1 MITLSINQLTV
12 QLTIVQRNVNYQTM
26 ILPVSYKSS
35 SIICTANDTISSAF
49 PFEQHAN
56 PLTVYLPMIA
66 LSINQLTVQLTIVQ
80 RNVNYQTM
88 ILQVYDKSSSI
99 ISTANDRIS
108 SAFPFKQHANPL
120 TIYRRMI
127 ALSINQLTVQLTIV
141 QRNVN
146 YQTMILPV
154 SYKSSSIIC
163 TANDTISS
171 AFPFEQHANPL
182 TVYLRMIALSIN
194 QLTVQ
199 LTIVQRNVN
208 YQTMILPVSYKSS
221 SIICTAN
228 DTISSAFPF
237 EQHAN
242 PLTVYLRMIALSINQ
257 LTVQLTIVQRN
268 VNYQTMILPVSYKSS
283 SIICTANDTISS
295 AFPFEHH
302 ANPLTV
308 YLRMIAL
315 SINQLTVQLTIV
327 QRIVNYQTMILL
339 VSYKSSIIICTAND
353 TISSEFPFEQ
363 HANPLTVYLRMIA
376 LSINQL
382 TVQLTIVQR
391 NVNYQTM
398 ILLVSYKSSSIICT
412 ANDTISSDFP
422 FEQHANPLTIYLR
435 MITLSINQLTV
446 QLTIVQ
452 RNVNYQ
458 TMILP
463 VSYKSS
469 SIICTANDTISSAFP
484 FEQHANPL
492 TVFLRMIALSI
503 NQLTVQLTID
513 QTNINYQTMILPI
526 SYKSSSI
533 ICTANDTISSDF
545 PFEQHANPLTIYL
558 RMITLSIN
566 QLTVQ
571 LTIVQRNV
579 NYQTMILPV
588 SYKSSS
594 IICTANDTISSAF
607 PFEQHANPLTVFLRM
622 IALSI
627 NQLTVQL
634 TIDQTNIN
642 YQTMILPISYKS
654 SSIICTA
661 NDTISS
667 EFPFEQHANP
677 LII

>member
-1 MITLSINQLTV
+1 MIT
-12 QLTIVQRNVNYQTM
+12 
-26 ILPVSYKSS
+26 
-35 SIICTANDTISSAF
+35 
-49 PFEQHAN
+49 
-56 PLTVYLPMIA
+56 
-66 LSINQLTVQLTIVQ
+66 
-80 RNVNYQTM
+80 
-88 ILQVYDKSSSI
+88 
-99 ISTANDRIS
+99 
-108 SAFPFKQHANPL
+108 
-120 TIYRRMI
+120 
-127 ALSINQLTVQLTIV
+127 LSINQLTVQLTIV

-199 LTIVQRNVN
+199 LTIDQTNIN
-208 YQTMILPVSYKSS
+208 YQTMILPISYKSS
-221 SIICTAN
+221 S
-228 DTISSAFPF
+228 
-237 EQHAN
+237 
-242 PLTVYLRMIALSINQ
+242 
-257 LTVQLTIVQRN
+257 
-268 VNYQTMILPVSYKSS
+268 
-283 SIICTANDTISS
+283 
-295 AFPFEHH
+295 
-302 ANPLTV
+302 
-308 YLRMIAL
+308 
-315 SINQLTVQLTIV
+315 
-327 QRIVNYQTMILL
+327 
-339 VSYKSSIIICTAND
+339 IICTAND

-363 HANPLTVYLRMIA
+363 HANPLTV
-376 LSINQL
+376 
-382 TVQLTIVQR
+382 
-391 NVNYQTM
+391 
-398 ILLVSYKSSSIICT
+398 
-412 ANDTISSDFP
+412 
-422 FEQHANPLTIYLR
+422 YLR

-469 SIICTANDTISSAFP
+469 RIICTANDTISSEFP

-492 TVFLRMIALSI
+492 TIYLRMIALSI
-503 NQLTVQLTID
+503 NQHTVQLTID

-533 ICTANDTISSDF
+533 ICTANDTISS
-545 PFEQHANPLTIYL
+545 E
-558 RMITLSIN
+558 
-566 QLTVQ
+566 
-571 LTIVQRNV
+571 
-579 NYQTMILPV
+579 
-588 SYKSSS
+588 
-594 IICTANDTISSAF
+594 F
-607 PFEQHANPLTVFLRM
+607 PFEQHANPLTVYLRM

-677 LII
+677 LTVYLRMITLSINQLTVQLTIVQRNVNYQTMILPVSYKSSRIICTANDTISSEFPFEQHANPLTIYLRMIALSINQHTVQLTIDQTNINYQTMILPISYKSSSIICTANDTISSEFPFEQHANPLTVYLRMITLSINQLTVQLTIVQRNVNYQTMILPVSYKSSRIICTANDTISSEFPFEQHANPLTIYLRMIALSINQHTVQLTIDQTNINYQTMILPISYKSSSIICTANDTISSEFPFEQHANPLII